1 MVSIFGI
8 VLASAYLLS
17 VFLFWR
23 WGKRE
28 GFSSD
33 DLFDLALLV
42 SLAGLGGGKLLP
54 LWVAV
59 PEGFFWTGAILAGV
73 LALYLYTRV
82 RRLPFLRLGS
92 LSVLA
97 ASFGQAVV
105 FLGAGALRLQPLFT
119 VGGHLLMAAVLF
131 FSYGKSRG
139 GVARPP
145 ALAAGIAGVVFFLY
159 LILEGALL
167 YFAGGWG
174 APVLAGLG
182 VIGLAGIL
190 IRSRWIAIRGVFKV
204 KRSDG

>member
-1 MVSIFGI
+1 MVSTFGI
-8 VLASAYLLS
+8 VLATAYLLS

-28 GFSSD
+28 GFSSE

-59 PEGFFWTGAILAGV
+59 PDGFFWTGAILAGV

-82 RRLPFLRLGS
+82 RHLPFLRLGS

-97 ASFGQAVV
+97 ASFGQAAG

-119 VGGHLLMAAVLF
+119 VGGYLLMAVILF
-131 FSYGKSRG
+131 FSRRKSLG
-139 GVARPP
+139 GATRPP
-145 ALAAGIAGVVFFLY
+145 ALVAPARFESRSESGGGVAGVVLFLY

-174 APVLAGLG
+174 APVLVGLG

-190 IRSRWIAIRGVFKV
+190 IRSR
-204 KRSDG
+204 